1 MNTKLLPKFAAALM
15 MVAIAGSPAHAQEAE
30 LNATGKQLEASYS
43 GQMKALEA
51 DLKKSLSRFDAADKQ
66 AFLKAKEAETKA
78 RTDFESY
85 NNGIKGGVKKA
96 EGLVNHAKGKWIG
109 GAKHAIQTAE
119 KKLKAAKDDRQRKAA
134 QQELD
139 KAKQNLAA
147 GEQALKERLK
157 ALELAKRAETEGPRL
172 IKEATEAL
180 AKAQNTTRKA
190 LDQTG
195 LSDVLMSGALDG
207 KLVRYMVLKEATPKG
222 LALFAQENRDN
233 LALVDQL
240 LSDEDLMLLMLVHD
254 GPARPRAG
262 RGLGP
267 AQYGPAMKIYT
278 DILKASPKAKSGT
291 LHELALACALEH
303 AVPVKLRPAK
313 ADTDSPQFADPLKRY
328 LAYEKAFL
336 AGELDPAFKGLNAWE
351 MRFVIDGEEPVDIN
365 TWGRKMMR
373 NFRPEHTRGDYGW
386 RYVRIVAT
394 DVRYGSQNV
403 PLDRDEL
410 QFFQNIIMNGGVCG
424 RRAFFGRFVL
434 RSFGIPTI
442 ARPSRGHAALAHWTP
457 KGWVV
462 NLGPGWG
469 GGWTNTIYKN
479 GLDFVATSAARMNR
493 TQYPAVKRAQ
503 WMGELAGEKL
513 VIGPNQEGTPG
524 FWNAMALHLQQRII
538 TKSKAETLEAL
549 GANLGEADGSSITE
563 GAASGES
570 VQEKVSVAANGT
582 ITIPAAAYACAS
594 RGQVQTS
601 KSHGPGMQIFMPRFT
616 PAGLSIVRGST
627 WKDDAKNSNA
637 ATRGLSS
644 GYGRYENWGLRA
656 AITAP
661 AGKSNLPRTLS
672 LDLGEGVKMDFVY
685 IKPGKFTM
693 GGDAAKGSKWSGAN
707 TPKREVTISKGFY
720 LGKTEVTQEQYEHIT
735 GKNTS
740 NKKNRGKDMP
750 VDTVGETDAERFC
763 TAVAGKTG
771 VEVRLPTEAEWE
783 YAARGGNDGKWF
795 SDNSPA
801 GMLEYGWFK
810 ENAGMKSHPVG
821 TKKPNPWGLH
831 DIYGNVC
838 ERVADR
844 YDANFYKNGP
854 KVDPISTGVKPTS
867 VTKYE
872 FNTPKSGEYDFSSLV
887 CTVNYAQHLMVS
899 ANGGEPVNIDLPY
912 TCGDWLQS
920 EPVSV
925 NLRAGKNTLEIYRID
940 APQYGIAVKA
950 YSLTPTN

>member
-43 GQMKALEA
+43 GQMKVLEA

>member
-1 MNTKLLPKFAAALM
+1 MKNELLPKFASALM

-30 LNATGKQLEASYS
+30 LNATGKKLEASYS

-66 AFLKAKEAETKA
+66 AYLKAKEAETKA
-78 RTDFESY
+78 SKDFESY
-85 NNGIKGGVKKA
+85 NSGIKGGVKQA

-109 GAKHAIQTAE
+109 GAKHAIQNAE
-119 KKLKAAKDDRQRKAA
+119 KKLKAAKNDGQRKAA

-180 AKAQNTTRKA
+180 AKAQNNTRKV

-207 KLVRYMVLKEATPKG
+207 KLAKYMVLKEATPKG
-222 LALFAQENRDN
+222 LALFAQESREN

-240 LSDEDLMLLMLVHD
+240 LSDKDLMLLMLVHD
-254 GPARPRAG
+254 GPARPKAG

-313 ADTDSPQFADPLKRY
+313 ADTDSPQFADPLKRH

-351 MRFVIDGEEPVDIN
+351 MRFVIDGEEPVHIN
-365 TWGRKMMR
+365 AWGRKMMR

-386 RYVRIVAT
+386 RYVRIVT
-394 DVRYGSQNV
+394 SDVQYGSHNV

-479 GLDFVATSAARMNR
+479 GRDFVATSQARTNR
-493 TQYPAVKRAQ
+493 MEYPAVKRAQ
-503 WMGELAGEKL
+503 WMGEIAGEKL

-538 TKSKAETLEAL
+538 TQSNAQTLEAL
-549 GANLGEADGSSITE
+549 GTNLGEADGSSITE
-563 GAASGES
+563 GADSGES
-570 VQEKVSVAANGT
+570 VQEKISVAANGT
-582 ITIPAAAYACAS
+582 ITIPAAAYASAS

-661 AGKSNLPRTLS
+661 EGKSNLPRTLS
-672 LDLGEGVKMDFVY
+672 LDLGDGVKMDFVY

-693 GGDAAKGSKWSGAN
+693 GGDVAKGSKWSGAN

-720 LGKTEVTQEQYEHIT
+720 LGRTEVTQEQYVLIM

-740 NKKNRGKDMP
+740 NKKNHGKDMP
-750 VDTVGETDAERFC
+750 VDTVSETDAARFC

-771 VEVRLPTEAEWE
+771 AAVRLPTEAEWE

-801 GMLEYGWFK
+801 GMLDYGWFK

-844 YDANFYKNGP
+844 YDANFYKSGP
-854 KVDPISTGVKPTS
+854 QVDPISTGVKPTS

-872 FNTPKSGEYDFSSLV
+872 FNAPKSGSYALSSKV
-887 CTVNYAQHLMVS
+887 CTVNYGQHLMVS
-899 ANGGEPVNIDLPY
+899 VNGEQAVNVDLPY
-912 TCGDWLQS
+912 TSGDWLQS

-925 NLRAGKNTLEIYRID
+925 NLRSGKNTLEVYRID

-950 YSLTPTN
+950 HSLTPAN